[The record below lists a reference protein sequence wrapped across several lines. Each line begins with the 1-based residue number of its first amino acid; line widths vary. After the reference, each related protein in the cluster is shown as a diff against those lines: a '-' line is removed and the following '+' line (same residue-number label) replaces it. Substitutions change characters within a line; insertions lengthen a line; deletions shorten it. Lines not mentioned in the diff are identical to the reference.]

1 MTEVHSIWM
10 HNNWRSQCGWEG
22 SRAIPEIGEG
32 WLSQA
37 GWSTFLHFKW
47 FFALFVGCF
56 LFYWGILFLVLR
68 NFPPFSRVQGQTC
81 GCAAHSLPRW
91 CSTLPQAPLP
101 MLCPEPLPHQPL
113 ILMGLWWHQ
122 VVTHQISELQLG
134 FQSQRTSFW
143 WAFVYPCGAR
153 TGRGH
158 FQRLSPLAAY
168 MKEPTK
174 FPSATSPWSKMSCIW
189 LKHPIQETWTDVSTS
204 SSSPSLCR
212 FKLIFGSL
220 SPASMVFA
228 CCCLHL

>member
-22 SRAIPEIGEG
+22 SRAIPEIGER

-68 NFPPFSRVQGQTC
+68 NFPPFSKVQGQTS

-122 VVTHQISELQLG
+122 VVTHKSVNC
-134 FQSQRTSFW
+134 S
-143 WAFVYPCGAR
+143 WASRA
-153 TGRGH
+153 RGH
-158 FQRLSPLAAY
+158 LFGELLSIHV
-168 MKEPTK
+168 EPEQ
-174 FPSATSPWSKMSCIW
+174 A
-189 LKHPIQETWTDVSTS
+189 EG
-204 SSSPSLCR
+204 
-212 FKLIFGSL
+212 IFRDYL
-220 SPASMVFA
+220 P
-228 CCCLHL
+228 